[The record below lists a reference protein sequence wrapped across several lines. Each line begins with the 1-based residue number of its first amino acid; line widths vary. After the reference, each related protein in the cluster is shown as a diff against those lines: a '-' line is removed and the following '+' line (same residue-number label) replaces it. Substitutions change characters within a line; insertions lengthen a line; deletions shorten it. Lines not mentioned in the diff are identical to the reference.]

1 MPATRTPLEPDVRAY
16 LDLAAAAGGPA
27 LNEMTPAEAR
37 EMFHFVLEM
46 QGQAGDVWLVRD
58 LAAPGPG
65 ADIPLRLYRPQAHR
79 TLPVL
84 LYMHGG
90 GWVIGDL
97 ETHDRLCRAI
107 ANAAGCA
114 VVAVDYRL
122 APEHRYPAASE
133 DCYAALTWLAANADD
148 LGVDAARV
156 AVGGDSAGGH
166 LSAVVAQMARDRD
179 GPSLALQILHC
190 PVADAD
196 FRTPSYEA
204 NADGYGLTRD
214 SMRWFWDHYLPDAA
228 ARAAPMASPLQGDC
242 TGLPPA
248 LVQTAGYDPLRDEGL
263 AYAAKLAAAGVEVT
277 IHNHAGLSHDTLA
290 MFGALDGGRR
300 NLEEI
305 AVHLRRAFGS

>member
-1 MPATRTPLEPDVRAY
+1 LEPDIRAF

-27 LNEMTPAEAR
+27 LGEMTPAEAR
-37 EMFHFVLEM
+37 EMFRFVLEM
-46 QGQAGDVWLVRD
+46 QGEPEDVALVRD
-58 LAAPGPG
+58 LAASGPD
-65 ADIPLRLYRPQAHR
+65 ADIPLRLYRPPAHGP
-79 TLPVL
+79 LPVL

-133 DCYAALTWLAANADD
+133 DCYAALTWLVANADD
-148 LGVDAARV
+148 LDVDATRI

-166 LSAVVAQMARDRD
+166 LSAVVAQMARDRG
-179 GPSLALQILHC
+179 GPALTLQILHC

-196 FRTPSYEA
+196 FSTPSYEA
-204 NADGYGLTRD
+204 NADGFGLTRD

-228 ARAAPMASPLQGDC
+228 ARAEPMASPLQGDC

-277 IHNHAGLSHDTLA
+277 IHNHAGLTHDTLA

-300 NLEEI
+300 NLEE
-305 AVHLRRAFGS
+305 VVGHLRRAFGG